1 MKHKITKI
9 LAGLGFAMTAATVQ
23 VQAAPIFDSGI
34 PSGWSC
40 TGSCGTA
47 AADGVVGL
55 APDGG
60 AKYGWVSTDGGVNG
74 VGLAGVGGSGSPTD
88 GSVLRSNLFSANA
101 AEVLKFSFNFVT
113 SDGSGFADYAWARL
127 LDASNNLVA
136 LLFTARTAP
145 SGSIVPGFSMPTPT
159 VTLNPTNVPIIS
171 GAPLWSPLG
180 DDSGACYSGVGNGC
194 GHTGWIN
201 TSFELASSGIYQLE
215 FGVTNWTDTGYDT
228 GMAIDGVT
236 IGGRVI
242 TDPNPVSAPATFA
255 LFGLGFAGL
264 MLRRRK

>member
-1 MKHKITKI
+1 MKHKMTKI
-9 LAGLGFAMTAATVQ
+9 IAGLGFALTAATVQ

-34 PSGWSC
+34 PAGWSC

-47 AADGVVGL
+47 AADGVVSL

-60 AKYGWVSTDGGVNG
+60 AKYGWVSTSGGVNG
-74 VGLAGVGGSGSPTD
+74 VALAGVGGSGNPTN
-88 GSVLRSNLFSANA
+88 GSVLRSNLFTANA
-101 AEVLKFSFNFVT
+101 TEVLKFSFNFVT
-113 SDGSGFADYAWARL
+113 SDGAGFADYAWARL

-145 SGSIVPGFSMPTPT
+145 SGSIVPGFSMPSPS
-159 VTLNPTNVPIIS
+159 VTLDPTNVPIIS
-171 GAPLWSPLG
+171 GGPVWSPLG
-180 DDSGACYSGVGNGC
+180 GNSGQCYSSGC
-194 GHTGWIN
+194 GYTGWIN
-201 TSFELASSGIYQLE
+201 TSFELVSSGIYQLE
-215 FGVTNWTDTGYDT
+215 FGVTNWTDTLYNT

-255 LFGLGFAGL
+255 LFGLGLAGL

>member
-1 MKHKITKI
+1 MNNKMVKTLSALG
-9 LAGLGFAMTAATVQ
+9 LALACTSVQ

-34 PSGWSC
+34 PSGWTC
-40 TGSCGTA
+40 TGNCGTS

-60 AKYGWVSTDGGVNG
+60 AKYGWVSTNGGVSG
-74 VGLAGVGGSGSPTD
+74 VGLAGVGGSGNPTD

-113 SDGSGFADYAWARL
+113 TDGAGFADYAWARL

-145 SGSIVPGFSMPTPT
+145 TGSIVPGFSMPAPT
-159 VTLNPTNVPIIS
+159 VTLNPTNVPIIA
-171 GAPLWSPLG
+171 GGPAWSPLG
-180 DDSGACYSGVGNGC
+180 GDTGRCYNSGC
-194 GHTGWIN
+194 GYTGWIN
-201 TSFELASSGIYQLE
+201 TSFTLAASGNYQLE
-215 FGVTNWTDTGYDT
+215 FGVTNWNDTSFDT
-228 GMAIDGVT
+228 GMAIDGLT

>member
-1 MKHKITKI
+1 MKHKIAKI
-9 LAGLGFAMTAATVQ
+9 LTGVGFVMSFSAVQ
-23 VQAAPIFDSGI
+23 VQAAPIFNSGI
-34 PSGWSC
+34 PSGWTC
-40 TGSCGTA
+40 TGSCGTS
-47 AADGVVGL
+47 AADGVVTL

-60 AKYGWVSTDGGVNG
+60 AKYGWVSTNNGVNG
-74 VGLAGVGGSGSPTD
+74 VGLAGVGGTGYPTD
-88 GSVLRSNLFSANA
+88 GSILRSNLFSANA

-145 SGSIVPGFSMPTPT
+145 SGSIVPGFSMPAPT
-159 VTLNPTNVPIIS
+159 VTLNPTNVPIIA
-171 GAPLWSPLG
+171 GGPLWSPLG
-180 DDSGACYSGVGNGC
+180 NDSGRCFDSGC
-194 GHTGWIN
+194 GYTGWIN
-201 TSFELASSGIYQLE
+201 TSFTLAASGNYQLE
-215 FGVTNWTDTGYDT
+215 FGVTNWNDRIFDT

-236 IGGRVI
+236 IGGRLI
-242 TDPNPVSAPATFA
+242 TDPNPVSTPATFA

>member
-1 MKHKITKI
+1 MKHKTTKI
-9 LAGLGFAMTAATVQ
+9 LAGLGLAMTFSAAQ
-23 VQAAPIFDSGI
+23 LQAAPIFDSGI
-34 PSGWSC
+34 PSGWTC
-40 TGSCGTA
+40 TGNCGTS

-60 AKYGWVSTDGGVNG
+60 AKYGWVSTNGGVDG
-74 VGLAGVGGSGSPTD
+74 VGLAGVGGSGNPTD
-88 GSVLRSNLFSANA
+88 GSVLRSNLFAANA

-113 SDGSGFADYAWARL
+113 SDGSGYADYAWARL
-127 LDASNNLVA
+127 LDASSNLVA

-145 SGSIVPGFSMPTPT
+145 TGSIVPGFSMPTPT
-159 VTLNPTNVPIIS
+159 VTLNPTNVPIIP
-171 GAPLWSPLG
+171 GGPVWSPLG
-180 DDSGACYSGVGNGC
+180 SDSGRCFDSGC
-194 GHTGWIN
+194 GYTGWIN
-201 TSFELASSGIYQLE
+201 TSFELVNSGIYQLE
-215 FGVTNWTDTGYDT
+215 FGVTNWSDRLLDT

-255 LFGLGFAGL
+255 LFGLGVAGL